1 MFMNPIQTLLF
12 AELSKPVKAIILET
26 PFEISGRY
34 DIYID
39 GQQEAMVTRIRLSH
53 EWRVSPREGGWLTE
67 NDCDILL
74 MSILNLENP
83 DFKFS

>member
-1 MFMNPIQTLLF
+1 MFMKPIQTLLF

-26 PFEISGRY
+26 PFELSGRY

-39 GQQEAMVTRIRLSH
+39 GQQEAMVTRIMLSPT
-53 EWRVSPREGGWLTE
+53 WRVSPRQGGWLTE
-67 NDCDILL
+67 KDCDILL
-74 MSILNLENP
+74 KTILNLENP